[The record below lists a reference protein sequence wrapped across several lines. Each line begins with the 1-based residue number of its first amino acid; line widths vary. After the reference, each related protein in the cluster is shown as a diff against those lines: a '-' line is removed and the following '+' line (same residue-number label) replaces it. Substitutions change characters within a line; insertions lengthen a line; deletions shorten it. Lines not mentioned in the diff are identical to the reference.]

1 MNTAKSYPVFEADQV
16 LTNRHLNDMFNY
28 LEQHDRLTRIK
39 LIGSGIVCGLDVSF
53 QEKDSISVSK
63 GCGLTSQ
70 GFLITFCDTKFT
82 HFIPYTTRNFPDDLL
97 FIKQCEDDTAY
108 PKPFYKEDFKNGIYE
123 LLTAAQFADLK
134 AGDKLN
140 AIAFPDNSKVDLKK
154 YAVVLFLE
162 TEEENLKNCDTNDCN
177 DKGSR
182 MDFELRALLVEK
194 AIIDELEKK
203 QEKPVP
209 AGKPTV
215 KPDLHHVELRRYNV
229 PVQNLKSADEVLQAF
244 ATLTDDAK
252 LRSIAEVLNYCF
264 IHYYYLLEDEPSN
277 PFEDVFEQFKKLRDD
292 ILKNNPILIQYFY
305 DFIDDVLKAYYEFK
319 CKVFEVSTSCCGDE
333 MNFPLHIMLGEATE
347 NTETLVRSKYR
358 EYFIYSPLFDDQ
370 KDKLAEVRLLFT
382 RIRLLIQQVDFTTI
396 TDFGKRAVKITPS
409 RYGYVDLSDRCIP
422 YNYNVIDEGNELYRY
437 WSYEKT
443 RKGNYRFNL
452 GYNAS
457 QYCFA
462 DNVVHPLL
470 YDIERFDFF
479 RIEGHIGKNVTN
491 AISLVKTLQQENNLP
506 FDITA
511 LSADYIGA
519 LVRGE
524 EPKCVIQDLESNYR
538 MIIAELIC
546 KVHDAFCFAAKL
558 PFVLPDR
565 IVNFTAANFA
575 RATVEDAT
583 AIKSTLAFN
592 PNLIEKVSHPFTSSL
607 VNEFQAIK
615 QYTKGDTLLK
625 LCNPGANTIGAA
637 YINMKGQFANPV
649 SVNTDLP
656 VTSIQFHA
664 FEFIDA
670 IESILELV
678 MNNELADV
686 NTADLKTRNERLEKE
701 VRVISAFAI
710 LFLQKLES
718 NDQSSLSDLASD
730 MYLDLLIFN
739 LETILNLCFVE
750 QVEALKSEYNRRM
763 AQYRLA
769 KNFSYYFKTH
779 GGIEHKAGV
788 PRGGTFILVYHEE
801 RRNRFIDKNSLFVN
815 QDLGNLMV
823 SRFRDLI
830 QQDVPLD
837 TLTYQTKLLQTSILY
852 KDPELY
858 VRFKDVLSKYLDD
871 CKDLPDDKRKELT
884 DILEREPKPKQFELT
899 DGMVIADF
907 YIPYMC
913 CSDCPPIAY
922 ILPEKPEEPAENP
935 TIKIDKNS
943 FCSNDKTSFP
953 VTVTPKGGIV
963 AGSGIS
969 VQTDGSFLFIPAA
982 AGVGVHTLTYTANG
996 KTASVQVEV
1005 IQAPVAKFSYVVTV
1019 NGATSI
1025 LTLTNE
1031 TTGRTAQTTYEW
1043 FRDGKSFS
1051 KDENPAPFEFKTAG
1065 PVKNIKLVVSNGA
1078 CPDENSQDIVMPAEN
1093 PTIKID
1099 KDSFCTNDQAVY
1111 PILVTPAGGVVS
1123 GDGVNTNADGTSFF
1137 IPASVKT
1144 PGQVVL
1150 SYTANGKSATTTVE
1164 VFETPVAQFSFETKT
1179 DGGEMTVGF
1188 KNESIGISDKTKYEW
1203 FIDGKQF
1210 SEKRDPEPLTFKT
1223 ESLPHTILLRESNG
1237 QCPSEFSKVI
1247 NLEIE
1252 NRNFAMC
1259 SNIKRFRL
1267 EPNLTTTD
1275 SVQVLSNDGIKMRDV
1290 SLDVLPSSTEISQTT
1305 DFHVS
1310 YMING
1315 KQVNVTITLIVV
1327 DAGFM
1332 MKLSHNTSP
1341 VAVFPTIL
1349 ALSAKES
1356 NADKYNW
1363 NLTVADGRV
1372 LNFTTREVVFNYQQN
1387 DVFPGSQVTIS
1398 LTVSKTDQTGNACEN
1413 SAQFVLNDSIF
1424 NKHMNLDAFDN
1435 LTTS

>member
-53 QEKDSISVSK
+53 QENDSISVSK

-70 GFLITFCDTKFT
+70 GYLITFCDTKFT
-82 HFIPYTTRNFPDDLL
+82 HFIPYTTQNFPADLL
-97 FIKQCEDDTAY
+97 FIKQCEDGVTNS
-108 PKPFYKEDFKNGIYE
+108 KPFYKDEFKDSIFQ
-123 LLTAAQFADLK
+123 LLTDAQFADLK
-134 AGDKLN
+134 AGEKLN
-140 AIAFPDNSKVDLKK
+140 AVALSSNSTVDLKK

-162 TEEENLKNCDTNDCN
+162 TEEVSLKNCDTNDCN
-177 DKGSR
+177 DKGSQ
-182 MDFELRALLVEK
+182 MDFEVKALLVDK
-194 AIIDELEKK
+194 AILDKLKT
-203 QEKPVP
+203 QQVVPVP
-209 AGKPTV
+209 VGKPTV
-215 KPDLHHVELRRYNV
+215 TPDLHHVELKRYNV
-229 PVQNLKSADEVLQAF
+229 PVQNLKSSDEVLQAF
-244 ATLTDDAK
+244 ATLVDDAK
-252 LRSIAEVLNYCF
+252 LRSISEVLNYCF
-264 IHYYYLLEDEPSN
+264 IHYYYLFEDETFN
-277 PFEDVFEQFKKLRDD
+277 PFENIFEQFKKLRDD

-319 CKVFEVSTSCCGDE
+319 HKVFEVSTSCCGDE
-333 MNFPLHIMLGEATE
+333 MKFPLHLMLGEANV
-347 NTETLVRSKYR
+347 NTSVEVQSAYR
-358 EYFIYSPLFDDQ
+358 EYFIYSPLFNDQ
-370 KDKLAEVRLLFT
+370 KNKLAEIRLLFT
-382 RIRLLIQQVDFTTI
+382 RIKLLTTEVNFAGI
-396 TDFGKRAVKITPS
+396 TDFENRIVKITPS
-409 RYGYVDLSDRCIP
+409 RYGFADLSERCIP
-422 YNYNVIDEGNELYRY
+422 FHYNVTDAGNELYHY
-437 WSYEKT
+437 WNYDKT
-443 RKGNYRFNL
+443 RRGNDRFNL
-452 GYNAS
+452 GYNAN

-479 RIEGHIGKNVTN
+479 RIEGHIGKNVTT
-491 AISLVKTLQQENNLP
+491 AVSLVKTLQQDNNLP

-524 EPKCVIQDLESNYR
+524 EPKCVIQDLESDYR
-538 MIIAELIC
+538 MLIAEFIC
-546 KVHDAFCFAAKL
+546 KVHDSFCFAAKL
-558 PFVLPDR
+558 PFVFPDR
-565 IVNFTAANFA
+565 ILNFTAATFA
-575 RATVEDAT
+575 KATVADTT
-583 AIKSTLAFN
+583 AIKSTLAYN
-592 PNLIEKVSHPFTSSL
+592 PNILETAAHPFTSAL
-607 VNEFQAIK
+607 VNQFQAIK
-615 QYTKGDTLLK
+615 QYTKGDTLLS
-625 LCNPGANTIGAA
+625 LCNPGANTIGSA
-637 YINMKGQFANPV
+637 YIAMKGKFVNPV
-649 SVNTDLP
+649 TINTDLP

-664 FEFIDA
+664 FEFVDA
-670 IESILELV
+670 VESMLELV

-686 NTADLKTRNERLEKE
+686 DTTELKSRNDRLEKE
-701 VRVISAFAI
+701 IRVLSTFAV
-710 LFLQKLES
+710 LFLQTLE
-718 NDQSSLSDLASD
+718 NNEQSHVTDLASD
-730 MYLDLLIFN
+730 LYLDLLIFN
-739 LETILNLCFVE
+739 LESLLNSCFVE
-750 QVEALKSEYNRRM
+750 QVEAIKSEYNRRM

-769 KNFSYYFKTH
+769 KNFSYYFKNH

-815 QDLGNLMV
+815 ADLGNLMI

-830 QQDVPLD
+830 QPEVPLD

-858 VRFKDVLSKYLDD
+858 VRFKDVLTQYLDD
-871 CKDLPDDKRKELT
+871 CKDLPDDKRKDLT
-884 DILEREPKPKQFELT
+884 DIINQEPKPKHFELT

-922 ILPEKPEEPAENP
+922 ILPEKPQEPEAP

-943 FCSNDKTSFP
+943 FCSSDPASFP
-953 VTVTPKGGIV
+953 ITVTPKGGV
-963 AGSGIS
+963 VSGSGVS
-969 VQTDGSFLFIPAA
+969 VQNDGSYVFKPAN
-982 AGVGVHTLTYTANG
+982 AGAGLHTLTYTANG
-996 KTASVQVEV
+996 KTVSVQVEV
-1005 IQAPVAKFSYVVTV
+1005 ILTPGSKFSYVVQV
-1019 NGATSI
+1019 NGATSL

-1065 PVKNIKLVVSNGA
+1065 PVKSITLKVSNGA
-1078 CPDENSQDIVMPAEN
+1078 CPDESTLDIVIPAED
-1093 PTIKID
+1093 PAIKID
-1099 KDSFCTNDQAVY
+1099 PDSFCSNDQATY
-1111 PILVTPAGGVVS
+1111 PIMVTPAGGNVS
-1123 GDGVNTNADGTSFF
+1123 GDGVNTNADGNSFF
-1137 IPASVKT
+1137 IPPTVKT

-1150 SYTANGKSATTTVE
+1150 TYTANGKSASTTVE
-1164 VFETPVAQFSFETKT
+1164 VFETPVAKFSFETKT
-1179 DGGEMTVGF
+1179 EGGEMIVGF
-1188 KNESIGISDKTKYEW
+1188 KNESTGISDKTKYEW
-1203 FIDGKQF
+1203 IMDGNLF
-1210 SEKRDPEPLTFKT
+1210 SEKPNPDPITFKI

-1237 QCPSEFSKVI
+1237 QCPSEFSQVI
-1247 NLEIE
+1247 DLQIE
-1252 NRNFAMC
+1252 NRTFAMC

-1267 EPNLTTTD
+1267 EPNLTTVD
-1275 SVQVLSNDGIKMRDV
+1275 VVKVLSSDGIKLREAT
-1290 SLDVLPSSTEISQTT
+1290 LDVLPSSTDIKQTT

-1327 DAGFM
+1327 DAGFL

-1349 ALSAKES
+1349 VLTAKEP
-1356 NADKYNW
+1356 NAEKYNW

-1372 LNFTTREVVFNYQQN
+1372 LNFSTMEAVFNYQQN

-1413 SAQFVLNDSIF
+1413 SAQFILNDSIF
-1424 NKHMNLDAFDN
+1424 NKHMNAGEFDN
-1435 LTTS
+1435 LTTG

>member
-1 MNTAKSYPVFEADQV
+1 
-16 LTNRHLNDMFNY
+16 MFNY
-28 LEQHDRLTRIK
+28 LEQHNRLTRIK

-53 QEKDSISVSK
+53 QEKDSISVAK

-70 GFLITFCDTKFT
+70 GYLITFCDTKFT

-97 FIKQCEDDTAY
+97 FIKQCEDDINY
-108 PKPFYKEDFKNGIYE
+108 PKPFYKEAFKDGIFE

-140 AIAFPDNSKVDLKK
+140 AVAFPDNSKVDLKK
-154 YAVVLFLE
+154 FAVVLFLE

-182 MDFELRALLVEK
+182 MDFEVRALLLEK
-194 AIIDELEKK
+194 ALINELEKK

-209 AGKPTV
+209 VGKPTV

-244 ATLTDDAK
+244 AALVDDAK
-252 LRSIAEVLNYCF
+252 LRSIAEVLNYTF
-264 IHYYYLLEDEPSN
+264 INYYFLLEDEPSN
-277 PFEDVFEQFKKLRDD
+277 PFEDVFEQFKKLRDE

-305 DFIDDVLKAYYEFK
+305 DFIDDVIRAYHEFN

-333 MNFPLHIMLGEATE
+333 MNFPLHLMLGEATE
-347 NTETLVRSKYR
+347 NTESQVRSNYR
-358 EYFIYSPLFDDQ
+358 EYFIYSPLFNDQ
-370 KDKLAEVRLLFT
+370 KDKLSEVRLLFA
-382 RIRLLIQQVDFTTI
+382 RIRLLIANVDFTTI
-396 TDFGKRAVKITPS
+396 RNFENRTVKITPS
-409 RYGYVDLSDRCIP
+409 RYGFVDLSDRCIP

-437 WSYEKT
+437 WSYDKT
-443 RKGNYRFNL
+443 KRGNYRLNL
-452 GYNAS
+452 GYNAF
-457 QYCFA
+457 QYCA
-462 DNVVHPLL
+462 DDNIVHPLL

-491 AISLVKTLQQENNLP
+491 AITLVKTLQQENNLP
-506 FDITA
+506 FDIAA

-546 KVHDAFCFAAKL
+546 KVHDSFCFAAKL

-565 IVNFTAANFA
+565 IFNFTAANFA
-575 RATVEDAT
+575 KATVEDAST
-583 AIKSTLAFN
+583 IKSTLSFN

-607 VNEFQAIK
+607 VNEFQAVK

-625 LCNPGANTIGAA
+625 LCNPGANTIGSA
-637 YINMKGQFANPV
+637 YIKMAGKFANPV
-649 SVNTDLP
+649 SINTDLP
-656 VTSIQFHA
+656 ATSIQFHA

-678 MNNELADV
+678 MNNELADI
-686 NTADLKTRNERLEKE
+686 NTTELKSRNERLEKE
-701 VRVISAFAI
+701 VSVISAFAI

-730 MYLDLLIFN
+730 LYLDLLVFN
-739 LETILNLCFVE
+739 LQTILNLCFVE

-801 RRNRFIDKNSLFVN
+801 RLNRFIDKNSLFVN
-815 QDLGNLMV
+815 KDLGNLMV

-858 VRFKDVLSKYLDD
+858 VRFKDVLTKYLDD
-871 CKDLPDDKRKELT
+871 CKDLPEDKRKELT
-884 DILEREPKPKQFELT
+884 EILDREPKPKQFELT
-899 DGMVIADF
+899 NGMVIADF

-922 ILPEKPEEPAENP
+922 ILPEKPVDTVETP

-943 FCSNDKTSFP
+943 FCSNDKTNFP
-953 VTVTPKGGIV
+953 ITVSPKGGV
-963 AGSGIS
+963 VTGSGIS
-969 VQTDGSFLFIPAA
+969 VQTDGGYLFTPAA
-982 AGVGVHTLTYTANG
+982 AGAGMHTLTYAANG
-996 KTASVQVEV
+996 KTAFVQVEV
-1005 IQAPVAKFSYVVTV
+1005 IQAPVAKFSYVVNV
-1019 NGATSI
+1019 NGAVSV

-1031 TTGRTAQTTYEW
+1031 TIGRTDQTTYEW

-1051 KDENPAPFEFKTAG
+1051 KEENPAPFEFKTAG
-1065 PVKNIKLVVSNGA
+1065 PVKTITLNVTNGI
-1078 CPDENSQDIVMPAEN
+1078 CQDNQKQEILIPAED

-1099 KDSFCTNDQAVY
+1099 KDSFCSNDKTEFPV
-1111 PILVTPAGGVVS
+1111 IVTPAGGIVS
-1123 GDGVNTNADGTSFF
+1123 GDGVVNRTDGTSVFV
-1137 IPASVKT
+1137 PAEVKT
-1144 PGQVVL
+1144 PGLVVL
-1150 SYTANGKSATTTVE
+1150 TYTVNSKSVTTKVE
-1164 VFETPVAQFSFETKT
+1164 VSETPVAIFSFETKT
-1179 DGGEMTVGF
+1179 DGGEMTVSF
-1188 KNESIGISDKTKYEW
+1188 KNESTGISDKTKYEW
-1203 FIDGKQF
+1203 MNDGNLF
-1210 SEKRDPEPLTFKT
+1210 SELRDPEPIVFKT
-1223 ESLPHTILLRESNG
+1223 QTLPHTILLKEANG
-1237 QCPSEFSKVI
+1237 GCSGEISQVI
-1247 NLEIE
+1247 NVEIE
-1252 NRNFAMC
+1252 SRSVSVC
-1259 SNIKRFRL
+1259 SNTKSFRL
-1267 EPNLTTTD
+1267 EPDLATSD
-1275 SVQVLSNDGIKMRDV
+1275 IVKVLNNDGIKMNDKTLQI
-1290 SLDVLPSSTEISQTT
+1290 SPASTNITKTT

-1310 YMING
+1310 YTLNG
-1315 KQVNVTITLIVV
+1315 KQVDVTITSIFV
-1327 DAGFM
+1327 DAGFVM
-1332 MKLSHNTSP
+1332 NLTRNTSP
-1341 VAVFPTIL
+1341 IAVFPTIL
-1349 ALSAKES
+1349 TLKAKQDAAE
-1356 NADKYNW
+1356 KYTW
-1363 NLTVADGRV
+1363 KLTLVDGRTLDFSEPKV
-1372 LNFTTREVVFNYQQN
+1372 EINFQQN
-1387 DVFPGSQVTIS
+1387 DISAGSLITIS
-1398 LTVSKTDQTGNACEN
+1398 LTVSMTDPSGTACEN
-1413 SAQFVLNDSIF
+1413 SARFALTESIF
-1424 NKHMNLDAFDN
+1424 GKHINQGEFDN

>member
-53 QEKDSISVSK
+53 LEKDSISVSK

-70 GFLITFCDTKFT
+70 GYLITFCDTEFT

-97 FIKQCEDDTAY
+97 FIKQCEDDINY
-108 PKPFYKEDFKNGIYE
+108 PKPFYKDAFKDGIFE
-123 LLTAAQFADLK
+123 LLTTAQFADLK

-140 AIAFPDNSKVDLKK
+140 AVAFSENAKVDLKK

-182 MDFELRALLVEK
+182 MDFEVRALLVEK
-194 AIIDELEKK
+194 ALIDELEKK

-244 ATLTDDAK
+244 AALTDDAK
-252 LRSIAEVLNYCF
+252 LRSIAEVLNYCY
-264 IHYYYLLEDEPSN
+264 IHYYYLLDDEPSN
-277 PFEDVFEQFKKLRDD
+277 PFEDVFEQFKNLRDE
-292 ILKNNPILIQYFY
+292 ILKNNPILIQYFF

-319 CKVFEVSTSCCGDE
+319 CKVFEVSATCCGDE
-333 MNFPLHIMLGEATE
+333 MNFPLHLMLGEATE
-347 NTETLVRSKYR
+347 NTENLVHSKYR
-358 EYFIYSPLFDDQ
+358 EYFIYSPLFNNQ
-370 KDKLAEVRLLFT
+370 KDKLAEVRLLFA
-382 RIRLLIQQVDFTTI
+382 RIRLLIANVDFTSI
-396 TDFGKRAVKITPS
+396 RNFENRAVKITPS

-422 YNYNVIDEGNELYRY
+422 YNYNVIDQGNELYRY

-452 GYNAS
+452 GYNAF
-457 QYCFA
+457 QYCAA

-479 RIEGHIGKNVTN
+479 RIEGHIGKNITN
-491 AISLVKTLQQENNLP
+491 AITLVKTLQQENNLP
-506 FDITA
+506 FDIAA

-546 KVHDAFCFAAKL
+546 KVHDSFCFASKL
-558 PFVLPDR
+558 PFVIPDR
-565 IVNFTAANFA
+565 ILNFTAANFA
-575 RATVEDAT
+575 KASVEDAT
-583 AIKSTLAFN
+583 TIKSTLAFN
-592 PNLIEKVSHPFTSSL
+592 PNLTEKISHPFTSSL

-637 YINMKGQFANPV
+637 YIKMAGKFTNPV
-649 SVNTDLP
+649 SINTDLP

-678 MNNELADV
+678 MNNELADI
-686 NTADLKTRNERLEKE
+686 NTTELKSRNERLEKE
-701 VRVISAFAI
+701 VSVISAFAI

-718 NDQSSLSDLASD
+718 NDQSTLSEMASDL
-730 MYLDLLIFN
+730 YLDLLIFN

-750 QVEALKSEYNRRM
+750 QVEAIKSEYNRRM

-801 RRNRFIDKNSLFVN
+801 RLNRFIDKNALFVN
-815 QDLGNLMV
+815 KDLGNLMV

-858 VRFKDVLSKYLDD
+858 VRFKDVLSKYIEE
-871 CKDLPDDKRKELT
+871 CKDLPEDKRKEIT
-884 DILEREPKPKQFELT
+884 EILDREPKPKQFELT
-899 DGMVIADF
+899 NGMVIADF

-922 ILPEKPEEPAENP
+922 ILPEKPEEPEAP

-943 FCSNDKTSFP
+943 FCSNDPAISP
-953 VTVTPKGGIV
+953 IIVTPQGGV
-963 AGSGIS
+963 VTGSGVS
-969 VQTDGSFLFIPAA
+969 VQNGSNYFFSPAN
-982 AGVGVHTLTYTANG
+982 AGAGLHTLSYTANG
-996 KTASVQVEV
+996 KTANVQVEV

-1019 NGATSI
+1019 NGATSL

-1031 TTGRTAQTTYEW
+1031 TAGRTAQTTYEW

-1051 KDENPAPFEFKTAG
+1051 KEENPAPFEFKTAG
-1065 PVKNIKLVVSNGA
+1065 PVKTITLNVTNGI
-1078 CPDENSQDIVMPAEN
+1078 CQGNQKQEIVMPAED

-1099 KDSFCTNDQAVY
+1099 KDSFCNNDQAVY
-1111 PILVTPAGGVVS
+1111 PIIVTPAGGKVS
-1123 GDGVNTNADGTSFF
+1123 GDGVNSNADGTSFF
-1137 IPASVKT
+1137 IPATVQT

-1150 SYTANGKSATTTVE
+1150 TYTANGKSATTTVE
-1164 VFETPVAQFSFETKT
+1164 IFQTPVAQFSFETKT
-1179 DGGEMTVGF
+1179 DGGELTVGF
-1188 KNESIGISDKTKYEW
+1188 KNESTGIGDTTKYEW
-1203 FIDGKQF
+1203 LNDGILF
-1210 SEKRDPEPLTFKT
+1210 SEKRDPDPITFKIAT
-1223 ESLPHTILLRESNG
+1223 LPHTILLRETNG
-1237 QCPSEFSKVI
+1237 QCPSEFSQVI

-1252 NRNFAMC
+1252 NRRISMC
-1259 SNIKRFRL
+1259 SNLKRFPL
-1267 EPNLTTTD
+1267 EPNLIPTD
-1275 SVQVLSNDGIKMRDV
+1275 TVQVLSNDGIKMRDATLELV
-1290 SLDVLPSSTEISQTT
+1290 PAATSINQTT

-1327 DAGFM
+1327 DAGFL
-1332 MKLSHNTSP
+1332 MKLEHNTSP
-1341 VAVFPTIL
+1341 IAVFPTIL
-1349 ALSAKES
+1349 TLSAKDP
-1356 NADKYNW
+1356 NAEKYNW

-1387 DVFPGSQVTIS
+1387 DVLPGSQVTIS
-1398 LTVSKTDQTGNACEN
+1398 LTVSKTDQSGNACKN

-1424 NKHMNLDAFDN
+1424 NKHMNAGAFDN
-1435 LTTS
+1435 HTTA

>member
-1 MNTAKSYPVFEADQV
+1 M
-16 LTNRHLNDMFNY
+16 
-28 LEQHDRLTRIK
+28 
-39 LIGSGIVCGLDVSF
+39 
-53 QEKDSISVSK
+53 
-63 GCGLTSQ
+63 
-70 GFLITFCDTKFT
+70 
-82 HFIPYTTRNFPDDLL
+82 
-97 FIKQCEDDTAY
+97 
-108 PKPFYKEDFKNGIYE
+108 
-123 LLTAAQFADLK
+123 
-134 AGDKLN
+134 
-140 AIAFPDNSKVDLKK
+140 
-154 YAVVLFLE
+154 
-162 TEEENLKNCDTNDCN
+162 
-177 DKGSR
+177 
-182 MDFELRALLVEK
+182 
-194 AIIDELEKK
+194 
-203 QEKPVP
+203 
-209 AGKPTV
+209 
-215 KPDLHHVELRRYNV
+215 
-229 PVQNLKSADEVLQAF
+229 KSADEVLQAF
-244 ATLTDDAK
+244 AALVDEAK
-252 LRSIAEVLNYCF
+252 LRSIAEVLNYCY
-264 IHYYYLLEDEPSN
+264 IHYYYLLENENSN
-277 PFEDVFEQFKKLRDD
+277 PFESVFESFKKLRDD

-319 CKVFEVSTSCCGDE
+319 HKVFEVSTSCCGNE
-333 MNFPLHIMLGEATE
+333 MKFPLHLMLGEANA
-347 NTETLVRSKYR
+347 NTSAEMQSAYR
-358 EYFIYSPLFDDQ
+358 EYFIYSPLFNDQ
-370 KDKLAEVRLLFT
+370 KNKLAEIRLLFT
-382 RIRLLIQQVDFTTI
+382 RIKLLTTEVNFTSI
-396 TDFGKRAVKITPS
+396 TDFEKRVVKITPS
-409 RYGYVDLSDRCIP
+409 RYGFADLSERCIP
-422 YNYNVIDEGNELYRY
+422 FHYNVTDEGNELYHY
-437 WSYEKT
+437 WNYDKT
-443 RKGNYRFNL
+443 RRGNDRFNL
-452 GYNAS
+452 GYNS
-457 QYCFA
+457 NLYCFA

-479 RIEGHIGKNVTN
+479 RIEGHIGKNVTT
-491 AISLVKTLQQENNLP
+491 AISLVKTLQQNNNLP
-506 FDITA
+506 FDIAA

-538 MIIAELIC
+538 MLIAEFIC
-546 KVHDAFCFAAKL
+546 KVHDSFCFAAKL
-558 PFVLPDR
+558 PFVIPDR
-565 IVNFTAANFA
+565 ILNFTAANFA
-575 RATVEDAT
+575 RATVADTT

-592 PNLIEKVSHPFTSSL
+592 PNILEKAAHPFTSAL
-607 VNEFQAIK
+607 VNEFQAVK

-625 LCNPGANTIGAA
+625 LCNPGANTIGSA
-637 YINMKGQFANPV
+637 YITMKGKFTNPV
-649 SVNTDLP
+649 SINTDLP

-664 FEFIDA
+664 FEFVDA
-670 IESILELV
+670 VESILELV
-678 MNNELADV
+678 MNNDLADV
-686 NTADLKTRNERLEKE
+686 DTNELKSRNDRLEKE
-701 VRVISAFAI
+701 IRVLSAFAV
-710 LFLQKLES
+710 LFLQTLEN
-718 NDQSSLSDLASD
+718 NDQSHVTDLASD
-730 MYLDLLIFN
+730 LYLDLLIFN
-739 LETILNLCFVE
+739 LESLLNSCFVE
-750 QVEALKSEYNRRM
+750 QVEAIKSEYNRRM

-801 RRNRFIDKNSLFVN
+801 RLNRFIDKNALFVN
-815 QDLGNLMV
+815 ADLSNLML

-830 QQDVPLD
+830 QADVPLD

-858 VRFKDVLSKYLDD
+858 VRFKDVLTKYVDD
-871 CKDLPDDKRKELT
+871 CKDLPDDKRKEIT
-884 DILEREPKPKQFELT
+884 DIINREPRPKQFELT
-899 DGMVIADF
+899 NGMVIADF

-922 ILPEKPEEPAENP
+922 ILPEKPQDTAESP
-935 TIKIDKNS
+935 TIKLDKNS
-943 FCSNDKTSFP
+943 FCSSDKTGFP
-953 VTVTPKGGIV
+953 VIVSPKGGVV

-969 VQTDGSFLFIPAA
+969 VQTDGNYLFVPAA
-982 AGVGVHTLTYTANG
+982 AGAGIHALTYTANG

-1005 IQAPVAKFSYVVTV
+1005 ILTPVAKFSYVVTV
-1019 NGATSI
+1019 NGATSA

-1099 KDSFCTNDQAVY
+1099 KDSFCNNDQAVY

-1123 GDGVNTNADGTSFF
+1123 GDGVNTNADGTTFF

-1150 SYTANGKSATTTVE
+1150 TYTANGKSATTTVE

-1179 DGGEMTVGF
+1179 EGGEMTVGF
-1188 KNESIGISDKTKYEW
+1188 KNESTGISDKTKYEW
-1203 FIDGKQF
+1203 LNDGNLF
-1210 SEKRDPEPLTFKT
+1210 SEKRDPEAITFKT

-1237 QCPSEFSKVI
+1237 QCPSEFSQVI
-1247 NLEIE
+1247 KLEIE

-1259 SNIKRFRL
+1259 SNLKRFRL
-1267 EPNLTTTD
+1267 EPNLTPTD
-1275 SVQVLSNDGIKMRDV
+1275 VVKILSSDGIKLREAT
-1290 SLDVLPSSTEISQTT
+1290 LDVLPSSTDIRQTT

-1349 ALSAKES
+1349 ALTAKEA

-1435 LTTS
+1435 LTTG